1 MADDHDQHDA
11 FHHHDEFSH
20 LPSDPALRARTLE
33 NLLVEKGLLKQET
46 VDAVIERFERDV
58 GPHNGARVVARSWVD
73 ADFRTRLLD
82 NATEAIAGMGLLG
95 QQASDVVAVAN
106 SDAVHNVV
114 VCTLCSCYPWSLLG
128 LPPAWYKS
136 YPYRARV
143 IREPRAVLAE
153 FGVEL
158 DDSTEVRVWDST
170 AEVRYLVIP
179 QRPAG
184 SEALDEPA
192 LAALVTRDSMIGA
205 ALLPDVAP

>member
-1 MADDHDQHDA
+1 MADDHDQHGH
-11 FHHHDEFSH
+11 FHQHDELSH

-58 GPHNGARVVARSWVD
+58 GPHHGARVVARSWVD
-73 ADFRTRLLD
+73 ADFRARLLD

-106 SDAVHNVV
+106 TDAVHNVV

-153 FGVEL
+153 FGVNL

-170 AEVRYLVIP
+170 AEIRYLVIP

-184 SEALDEPA
+184 SDALDEAA
-192 LAALVTRDSMIGA
+192 LTALVTRDSMIGA